1 KESCSAAK
9 AALFDHLVGNGKQ
22 ARRNGETECLR
33 GREVDDELKPGR
45 LHDRKVGWLF
55 ALEDTAGVNAGLMKR
70 VGDAG
75 SVAHQTTCHGGLSSF
90 VDRRDRMTRNQGHDA
105 IPLTV

>member
-1 KESCSAAK
+1 MSAAGPLTLQDSPSMRTSRLAGSVPGKDSCSAAK

-22 ARRNGETECLR
+22 ARRNGETERLR

-75 SVAHQTTCHGGLSSF
+75 SVAH
-90 VDRRDRMTRNQGHDA
+90 
-105 IPLTV
+105 